1 MTHAPAPP
9 KRTAIPPG
17 EFHTWALAP
26 PPESNSRTIQGAAR
40 PSRAAPTVQDW
51 RASSS
56 PRTRAS
62 SRRRVARSWRR
73 RVRSAPPTGSG
84 DAQGLD
90 DAVSDRVGDRLFHLV
105 QGEFESPVS
114 AVVARECFEGE
125 TNGVGSLVGEV
136 AQDLGQ
142 RGSGTHAGDHGVDDL
157 GPGGAHG
164 LGATSH
170 AGDDPRVGQEGHA
183 DGDDEGDRPGS
194 RRKQN
199 GEGNDHAEAEADRDE
214 SHGIE
219 SGDAGA
225 RHIVGEALPRPPGR
239 AFRWRG
245 EPRGQGHDKADPEDK
260 STHDGDHSVPQ
271 SSREA
276 RSKPAAAKRSC
287 RSREPVPRS
296 QRPPS

>member
-1 MTHAPAPP
+1 MGAGTPAGEQQQDNPGGGQAQSGCAYGPGLAGLEFSSHARVLAQEGGQVLEEAGQVG
-9 KRTAIPPG
+9 TADG
-17 EFHTWALAP
+17 T
-26 PPESNSRTIQGAAR
+26 
-40 PSRAAPTVQDW
+40 
-51 RASSS
+51 
-56 PRTRAS
+56 
-62 SRRRVARSWRR
+62 
-73 RVRSAPPTGSG
+73 G

-90 DAVSDRVGDRLFHLV
+90 DAVSDRVGDCLFHPV
-105 QGEFESPVS
+105 QGEFEAPVS

-125 TNGVGSLVGEV
+125 SYGGGSLVGEV

-142 RGSGTHAGDHGVDDL
+142 GGPGTHAGDHGVDDL

-164 LGATSH
+164 LGATGH
-170 AGDDPRVGQEGHA
+170 AGNDPRVGQEGDA
-183 DGDDEGDRPGS
+183 NGDDEGDRPGS
-194 RRKQN
+194 RREQD
-199 GEGNDHAEAEADRDE
+199 GEGNNHAEAEADRDE

-225 RHIVGEALPRPPGR
+225 RHIIGEALPRPPGR

-260 STHDGDHSVPQ
+260 ATHDGDHSAPQ

-287 RSREPVPRS
+287 RSREPAPRS